1 MSHEINS
8 IAYTGKTPWHGL
20 GTMLEPGAPIDTW
33 IRDAGMEWQIHTAA
47 IEYAIDVGPNAPYA
61 TFNGMRVLYRSDTTV
76 PLSVVSKN
84 YKVVQ
89 PRQVLEF
96 YRDLVDTQG
105 YELETAG
112 CLRGGRKFWALAR
125 MGETIELPGVDTV
138 EGYLLFATSCDG
150 TLATSVIPTSIRVVC
165 ANTLHATL
173 HGAEGGIKVPH
184 SSVFDEKAV
193 KARLSVARSQWNDYV
208 TLTQAMSRKSVSAH
222 EAVRFFELA
231 LGSYAANE
239 GEERMRPFK
248 RALETVQ
255 NLYAGGGK
263 GSDLPSSKG
272 TVWGLV
278 NAISEYAD
286 FGRKTRSE
294 DTRLSSAWFGAAAR
308 LKQRA
313 LEQAIFTL

>member
-8 IAYTGKTPWHGL
+8 IAYTGEKPWHGI
-20 GTMLEPGAPIDTW
+20 GAILEPGASIDQWT
-33 IRDAGMEWQIHTAA
+33 RDAGMQWDIRSSP
-47 IEYAIDVGPNAPYA
+47 IEYAIGTGPNAPYA
-61 TFNGMRVLYRSDTTV
+61 TYDGVRVLYRSDTLA
-76 PLSVVSKN
+76 PLSVVSKG

-96 YRDLVDTQG
+96 YRDLVGTQG

-125 MGETIELPGVDTV
+125 MRETIELPGVDTV

-173 HGAEGGIKVPH
+173 HGAEGGIRVPH
-184 SSVFDEKAV
+184 SVVFDEESV
-193 KARLSVARSQWNDYV
+193 KARLNVARSQWSDYV
-208 TLTQAMSRKSVSAH
+208 TLMRAMSRKSVSAQ

-231 LGSYAANE
+231 LGSFAANE
-239 GEERMRPFK
+239 GEAKMHPFK
-248 RALETVQ
+248 RALAAVQ
-255 NLYAGGGK
+255 QLFDGSGR

-278 NAISEYAD
+278 NAVSQYAD
-286 FGRKTRSE
+286 HGRKARSE
-294 DTRLSSAWFGAAAR
+294 DSRLSSAWFGAAAR
-308 LKQRA
+308 MKQRA
-313 LEQAIFTL
+313 LDQAIFVL